1 MDLFVFDMQFNRLG
15 IIDEFTETQ
24 FDHKYDN
31 HSQVYLTVDAT
42 KENSD
47 LLINNDELR
56 IITKSTDINRGYI
69 IETAEY
75 EDDTQLRITVIA
87 YSLSIMTS
95 WRLIEGQQQ
104 FKGNIEDVLKGFVN
118 ANSINPTDSKR
129 IIPNLVLGVN
139 EGINIIT
146 DEAYSNTQLDEALW
160 EMCKKYELSY
170 EILMNHTNKKYV
182 FSTYIGADRSS
193 EQSTIPS
200 VIFAKA
206 FDNVTLQSYVDD
218 KSGYRS
224 TAYVAGEGEGMARTV
239 VKVNDVYTGFNR
251 RELFV
256 DARDLQTVYE
266 DENDVEITL
275 SPAEYQALLNER
287 GLNKLAEYQR
297 IRTFESDID
306 LYSQFIFNEHYFLGD
321 KVTNRNDEL
330 GIVNHSRVV
339 RANETY
345 NRDGYHLKLE
355 FGTSIPTLIDKLKRT
370 VKK

>member
-1 MDLFVFDMQFNRLG
+1 MDLFVFDTQFNRLG
-15 IIDEFTETQ
+15 IIDVYTEIS

-31 HSQVYLTVDAT
+31 HSVVYLTVDAR
-42 KENSD
+42 KENADLLLKDDEIRILTKSSD
-47 LLINNDELR
+47 L
-56 IITKSTDINRGYI
+56 TRGYL

-87 YSLSIMTS
+87 YSLSIMIA
-95 WRLIEGQQQ
+95 WRIIEGQQK
-104 FKGNIEDVLKGFVN
+104 FKGNIEDVLKGFVSSN
-118 ANSINPTDSKR
+118 AISPTDLKR

-139 EGINIIT
+139 DGISITT
-146 DEAYSNTQLDEALW
+146 DEAYSNKQLDEALW
-160 EMCKKYELSY
+160 EICNKYEMSF
-170 EILMNHTNKKYV
+170 EVLMNHTSKKYV
-182 FSTYIGADRSS
+182 FSTFIGEDRSA
-193 EQSTIPS
+193 EQLTIPS

-224 TAYVAGEGEGMARTV
+224 TAYVAGEGEGTARTV
-239 VKVNDVYTGFNR
+239 IKVNDGHTGFNR

-256 DARDLQTVYE
+256 DARDLQSEYE
-266 DENDVEITL
+266 VNNVEKTL
-275 SPAEYQALLNER
+275 TPTEYQALLNER

-321 KVTNRNDEL
+321 RVTTRNDEL
-330 GIVNHSRVV
+330 GIVTHSRVV
-339 RANETY
+339 RAQETY